1 MGGSINSAELH
12 YLHLIADPSL
22 TGLMHIQGLTML
34 KQPATRNQRYK
45 GFRVKHALQIC
56 VLLALCIWLL
66 NQVKNSYDNKGS
78 GIFRTETSE
87 HSHAAIKLGRK
98 DLDPQ
103 GKGSSAEING
113 VVVEEVEEEVE
124 ESKAEESEDD
134 GRGGGDD
141 EIDGRDQEKAEG
153 EESEEVE
160 DLIDEEDRE
169 QENQIEDLSL
179 LEDQTTNEGD
189 EQHKIDEDDEQRRD
203 VTEKLGGIP
212 S

>member
-1 MGGSINSAELH
+1 
-12 YLHLIADPSL
+12 
-22 TGLMHIQGLTML
+22 ML

-45 GFRVKHALQIC
+45 GFRVKHVLQIC
-56 VLLALCIWLL
+56 VLLVLCIWLL

-78 GIFRTETSE
+78 GIFRTATSE
-87 HSHAAIKLGRK
+87 HSHVATKLGRK

-113 VVVEEVEEEVE
+113 GVVEEVEEEVE

-153 EESEEVE
+153 EDSEEVE

-179 LEDQTTNEGD
+179 LEDQTINEGD
-189 EQHKIDEDDEQRRD
+189 EQHKIEDDEQQRG
-203 VTEKLGGIP
+203 VTEKLGGIGIP